1 MHPHRAHPEGMYYFV
16 FGGLFVVGLYLFLK
30 GFRVYWKFRVL
41 EDVPLTA
48 IRGVAMGFV
57 RVRGRATGEEVL
69 TSPVSNLPCYYY
81 NLHVEKWMVDKSEN
95 RGHWVPWRRDSDAVP
110 FYLEDETGKVLVYP
124 RGAELDLARSART
137 VIDGE
142 LPEKLGGRTSS
153 EPSDP
158 NLELLRGMA
167 AIGTPREAGR
177 YLLTEH
183 AIFAGADY
191 DLAGTCFPNP
201 LFKADSDR
209 NMIKKGKTD
218 ATFVISDRQSADVT
232 RHLDLVAM
240 LHIYGGALLAVV
252 SASLIVVL
260 AWTT

>member
-1 MHPHRAHPEGMYYFV
+1 MFYFV
-16 FGGLFVVGLYLFLK
+16 FAGLFVVGLYLFLK

-41 EDVPLTA
+41 DNVPLTA
-48 IRGVAMGFV
+48 IRGLAMGFV
-57 RVRGRATGEEVL
+57 RVRGRATGDEVL
-69 TSPVSNLPCYYY
+69 NSPVTNQPCYYY
-81 NLHVEKWMVDKSEN
+81 KLQVEKWNIDKSEN
-95 RGHWVPWRRDSDAVP
+95 KGWWAPWRRESDAVP

-142 LPEKLGGRTSS
+142 LPEKLGGRMSS
-153 EPSDP
+153 EAMADASDA

-167 AIGTPREAGR
+167 MLGSHSEAGR

-191 DLAGTCFPNP
+191 DLAGSCFSNP
-201 LFKADSDR
+201 LSKGEGDR
-209 NMIKKGKTD
+209 NLVKKGTAD
-218 ATFVISDRQSADVT
+218 ATFVISDRQSDDVT
-232 RHLDLVAM
+232 RRLDLLAV

-260 AWTT
+260 AWAT